1 MPEGRH
7 SLERRIAQENC
18 STRVRLGFKG
28 VPSDIS
34 LRLPAVAPRGVPRP
48 ELQKEMGNCMNR
60 VALSV
65 LLVIQLCTLPAVAA
79 TYFVGSCKTGSH
91 ATISATVSDSRRHR
105 PVLPARVR
113 SYTYGFWAAA
123 TCMLAS

>member
-7 SLERRIAQENC
+7 SLERRVAQENC
-18 STRVRLGFKG
+18 STRVRLGVKG

-48 ELQKEMGNCMNR
+48 ELQEEMGNCMNR

-65 LLVIQLCTLPAVAA
+65 LLVVQLCTFPAVAA
-79 TYFVGSCKTGSH
+79 TYSVGSCKTANH
-91 ATISATVSDSRRHR
+91 ATISAAVSDSRHHR
-105 PVLPARVR
+105 PILPARVC
-113 SYTYGFWAAA
+113 SYTYGLWAAA